1 MTGCQ
6 EAQHT
11 LKKAL
16 LLQWQHG
23 LHTYALFGDL
33 VKAFDNIQHP
43 LLFQILAK
51 CGIPSP
57 LITVIKKMYKNCTV
71 RCKRESDTIEINYKT
86 GVQQGDNA
94 SPVLLAYI
102 MQAFLDTLKMM
113 PKPSEFHHF
122 KLPMNG
128 NLKALN
134 GRLMKQPTSSRLR
147 LSHLVRALLQDWI
160 SLAQSL
166 ASTPTPTRSL
176 VLPSSF
182 GWDSVLACRS

>member
-113 PKPSEFHHF
+113 PKPSEFHPF
-122 KLPMNG
+122 KLPKNG

-134 GRLMKQPTSSRLR
+134 GRLMKQSTSSKGTPFEFNNIFFVDDSVFITDNLED
-147 LSHLVRALLQDWI
+147 LE
-160 SLAQSL
+160 SLAPNLIQH
-166 ASTPTPTRSL
+166 
-176 VLPSSF
+176 F
-182 GWDSVLACRS
+182 K